1 MIIDGED
8 DEDETPPSS
17 PARPMHRPMVPPT
30 AAAVAATRPAVAA
43 TAVTPTAVAA
53 SAASSSQIVG
63 GEDGEAKAATAA
75 RTVAERARPGDAT
88 PRCTT
93 HALPLAGGR
102 CPLCPRDSGGSDE
115 AGGGQGGPS
124 ISASE
129 LAFITPPV
137 SGASDMR
144 VATAEPSRAQRR
156 LQEQQQ
162 QAAQSL
168 LRATQAHTS
177 AAREQLEAT
186 CRAATSAMGAA
197 RQGAVHM
204 EGAAAQLRS
213 LTVELRAMR
222 QGTCLESLPPPKFN
236 I

>member
-17 PARPMHRPMVPPT
+17 PVRRPPT
-30 AAAVAATRPAVAA
+30 AAAVAAAPSAA
-43 TAVTPTAVAA
+43 AP
-53 SAASSSQIVG
+53 SAASSNQIAG
-63 GEDGEAKAATAA
+63 GEANEAKTATAA
-75 RTVAERARPGDAT
+75 RAVAERARPGDAT
-88 PRCTT
+88 PRCAT

-102 CPLCPRDSGGSDE
+102 CTLCPRDSGGSDE
-115 AGGGQGGPS
+115 GGGGQSVAS
-124 ISASE
+124 ISTSE
-129 LAFITPPV
+129 LAFATPPV
-137 SGASDMR
+137 SGASGVR
-144 VATAEPSRAQRR
+144 VAAAEPSRAQRR

-177 AAREQLEAT
+177 SAREQLEST
-186 CRAATSAMGAA
+186 CRAANTATGVA
-197 RQGAVHM
+197 RQGTVHM

-213 LTVELRAMR
+213 LTAELRAMR